1 MFRKTLSILGI
12 VLLSFLLI
20 GILLPRNVH
29 VERTIDINRPA
40 STIFVLLN
48 GYASYASWSPWT
60 ERDPDALYEFYG
72 PASGV
77 GARMTWSGDPRKVGN
92 GWQEITESRP
102 YSLVRTHLDFDQ
114 QGQADAYFQINE
126 AGRRVQ
132 LTWGFDADLVE
143 GQGFL
148 GGILAK
154 YFGLFFD
161 KWIGSDYELGLTNMK
176 AFAESLPA
184 GDFSDL
190 SVEVL
195 DAEALDIL
203 YISSGGSQDTGDIAE
218 FLESAFQEVSAFIA
232 ENDLVANRGRMA
244 ITRAWDEEGYHIDAA
259 IPVTMKPLET
269 TQNLRVGHSPSGPS
283 VRVVHQGPYALMTPT
298 YDKLAAYMAA
308 HGFREGSVSWEHY
321 VSDPS
326 QTPGEEL
333 ITHIYFQM
341 ANDNKWQQ

>member
-1 MFRKTLSILGI
+1 MFRKIFSVLGI
-12 VLLSFLLI
+12 LLLLFLFVGL
-20 GILLPRNVH
+20 LLPRNVH
-29 VERTIDINRPA
+29 VERNIEIDRPA
-40 STIFVLLN
+40 STLFVLLN
-48 GYASYASWSPWT
+48 GYASYASWSPWS

-77 GARMTWSGDPRKVGN
+77 GARMAWSGDPRKVGN
-92 GWQEITESRP
+92 GWQEITESQP

-114 QGQADAYFQINE
+114 QGQADAYFQISE
-126 AGRRVQ
+126 AGEGVQ

-161 KWIGSDYELGLTNMK
+161 KWIGSDYELGLKNLK

-184 GDFSDL
+184 SDFSDL

-195 DAEALDIL
+195 DAQALDIL

-218 FLESAFQEVSAFIA
+218 FLESAFQEISTFIA
-232 ENDLVANRGRMA
+232 ENNLMVNGGRMA
-244 ITRAWDEEGYHIDAA
+244 ITRTWDEEGYHIDAA
-259 IPVTMKPLET
+259 IPVTLQAIET
-269 TQNLRVGHSPSGPS
+269 TANLHMGRSPSGPA
-283 VRVVHQGPYALMTPT
+283 VRVIHQGPYELMTST
-298 YDKLAAYMAA
+298 YDKLAAFMAA
-308 HGFREGSVSWEHY
+308 NNLREGLVSWEYY

-326 QTPGEEL
+326 QTPGDEL
-333 ITHIYFQM
+333 ITHIYFQI
-341 ANDNKWQQ
+341 AQ